1 MKGNVKYGQG
11 YAMQETMQ
19 MAASMHRDGGPSF
32 HGAAMQCMVC
42 GDLTMLGPRLPG
54 LGGRIPAVLEAW
66 QLAGTMHVC
75 SQASAK
81 HGL

>member
-11 YAMQETMQ
+11 YAMQETLQ
-19 MAASMHRDGGPSF
+19 MAASVHRDGGPSL
-32 HGAAMQCMVC
+32 HGADMQCMVC
-42 GDLTMLGPRLPG
+42 GDLTMLGSRLPD

-66 QLAGTMHVC
+66 QLAGTMHVRNQT
-75 SQASAK
+75 SVK